1 MNIEEFM
8 KSIDGQQRSQPFIM
22 ARGSKINPAQ
32 TYVIV
37 ERHAIETASLLAAVD
52 VAFKSTFVF
61 DVDYQRQCCQVWHF
75 LQSVVYGMGDVGANI
90 TPKIR
95 DLRAFLATKDI
106 N

>member
-1 MNIEEFM
+1 
-8 KSIDGQQRSQPFIM
+8 M

-37 ERHAIETASLLAAVD
+37 ERHAIETASLLAVVD

-61 DVDYQRQCCQVWHF
+61 DVDYQWQCSQVWHF
-75 LQSVVYGMGDVGANI
+75 LQSVVYGMGDVDANI